1 MPKYAY
7 RTKNLKTM
15 IVKTNVKL
23 NLGLSVLRK
32 RPDGYHDI
40 ETLFVPCFDFGDTL
54 EIITGDDYSRT
65 SAAMFAK
72 YGSVEYTL
80 NDGRNGAENHK
91 AAEPEALTTN
101 EISAC
106 ERIVESEEDSS
117 TPYKVKTKDSG
128 QVTVSEDSRLVQG
141 ISEDGKLM
149 ITIAREEGV
158 DWNPLKDLCTK
169 AYYILAQDF
178 DLPPVKIF
186 LEKTAPVGAGLG
198 GGSADA
204 AFTLK
209 ALNELCGLNLS
220 DQRLSEYAARLGSD
234 CSFFIFNRPMIGSG
248 RGEVLEPYD
257 IDLSAYETKVLIPEG
272 VAVSTAEA
280 YKGIV
285 PREAAGVSDTIS
297 ATRRLVSI
305 AEPSVRCPKVAA
317 ASSTET
323 ATARG
328 TEVRTGQCPETATV
342 RCPETATAQSPK
354 AETAKC
360 LETETICGQEDRT
373 DRSSET
379 AAARCPE
386 TKAAKSPEAVGASSL
401 ALREVLALPVTEW
414 KGNLVND
421 FEATVFKAHPELAAI
436 KQSLYD
442 SGAVYASM
450 SGSGSA
456 LFALYRK

>member
-1 MPKYAY
+1 
-7 RTKNLKTM
+7 M

-32 RPDGYHDI
+32 RPDGFHDI

-65 SAAMFAK
+65 SAALFAK
-72 YGSVEYTL
+72 YGAAEYPM
-80 NDGRNGAENHK
+80 NDDCNAADSHK
-91 AAEPEALTTN
+91 AADAEGSHTTN
-101 EISAC
+101 PNETSARE
-106 ERIVESEEDSS
+106 ERSA
-117 TPYKVKTKDSG
+117 SG
-128 QVTVSEDSRLVQG
+128 QITMSEDGRLVQG

-158 DWNPLKDLCTK
+158 DWDPLKDLCAK
-169 AYYILAQDF
+169 AYNILAQDF
-178 DLPPVKIF
+178 DLPPIKIF

-209 ALNELCGLNLS
+209 ALNELCGLDLS

-257 IDLSAYETKVLIPEG
+257 IDLSEYEAKVLVPEG
-272 VAVSTAEA
+272 IAVSTAEA

-285 PREAAGVSDTIS
+285 PREKAGMSDTLP
-297 ATRRLVSI
+297 APRQ
-305 AEPSVRCPKVAA
+305 ARCPKAMAA
-317 ASSTET
+317 QS
-323 ATARG
+323 
-328 TEVRTGQCPETATV
+328 PETAT
-342 RCPETATAQSPK
+342 
-354 AETAKC
+354 
-360 LETETICGQEDRT
+360 
-373 DRSSET
+373 
-379 AAARCPE
+379 
-386 TKAAKSPEAVGASSL
+386 SL
-401 ALREVLALPVTEW
+401 NLREALALPVTEW
-414 KGNLVND
+414 KDNIVND
-421 FEATVFKAHPELAAI
+421 FEATVFKSHPELAAI

-442 SGAVYASM
+442 SGAVYVSM

-456 LFALYRK
+456 LFALYQK